1 VKLTPYVAAIAGA
14 ALSLFASAALAQD
27 APAGKIRLAQSRYG
41 QDGVSRHAALTR
53 TLNANT
59 VTIISGNPNGGF
71 LYTAYDMSAVL
82 DRGKATGW
90 SELRVLPVVGK
101 GGAQNIK
108 DVLYLKG
115 IDMGIMHPHIIRYFQ
130 ETGELGPNIDKRIA
144 YITTLFQDE
153 LHLVVNKDIN
163 SLEDLKGKKVNF
175 SDAGSGTQLSMKI
188 MFDKVLKLPVQEV
201 NMGQTDAFE
210 AMKRG
215 EIAATT
221 CTCAKPLRSVNS
233 IKPDWGMKLLP
244 VPYSRGLEEYFLPGK
259 LTHNDYPNVIP
270 EGQVVNTISVQT
282 VLGVY
287 NWPKDTDRYRR
298 VAAFVEAFF
307 DNLDKFHQP
316 PRQPKWKGV
325 NIAAT
330 VKGLQR
336 FPAAQEW
343 LDRMAAEDKKKR
355 TTVAIDPSF
364 VRSQVAKAAPNDP
377 AEQERLFQ
385 EFMKWAKNRPT
396 R

>member
-1 VKLTPYVAAIAGA
+1 VQLTPYVAAIAGA
-14 ALSLFASAALAQD
+14 VLSVFSSAAWAQN
-27 APAGKIRLAQSRYG
+27 ATSGNIQVAQARDPG
-41 QDGVSRHAALTR
+41 GRHAVLTR

-82 DRGKATGW
+82 DRGKASGW

-115 IDMGIMHPHIIRYFQ
+115 IDMGIMHPHIIRYYQ
-130 ETGELGPNIDKRIA
+130 ETGELGPSIDKRIA
-144 YITTLFQDE
+144 YITSLFPDE
-153 LHLVVNKDIN
+153 LHLVVNQDIN
-163 SLEDLKGKKVNF
+163 SLEDLRGKTVNF
-175 SDAGSGTQLSMKI
+175 SDVGSGTQLSMKI
-188 MFDKVLKLPVQEV
+188 MFKILKLDVQEANV
-201 NMGQTDAFE
+201 GQTDAFE

-215 EIAATT
+215 EMVATT
-221 CTCAKPLRSVNS
+221 CTCVKPLRSVGS
-233 IKPDWGMKLLP
+233 IKPDSGMKLLP
-244 VPYSRGLEEYFLPGK
+244 VPYTRELEEYFLPGK
-259 LTHNDYPNVIP
+259 LTHEDYPNLI
-270 EGQVVNTISVQT
+270 GKDQDIQTISVQT
-282 VLGVY
+282 ILGVY
-287 NWPKDTDRYRR
+287 NWPRDTDRYRR
-298 VAAFVEAFF
+298 VASFVEAFF
-307 DNLDKFHQP
+307 DNLEKFHQP

-325 NIAAT
+325 NIAAS

-343 LDRMAAEDKKKR
+343 LDRKAVEDKQRR

-364 VRSQVAKAAPNDP
+364 VRAQAAKAAPNNP

-385 EFMKWAKNRPT
+385 QFMEWAKGRPT